1 MSKYHKKDVKEM
13 SIQELE
19 EYIKKNSFYQYNSQ
33 KKINPLNF
41 QITDETIS
49 NNVNYQLSQRN
60 YNEEIQKLLNENQEL
75 KNDLNQL
82 FFFTD
87 QNKTQLE
94 FKIKELLDENFNLKQ
109 QINEL
114 KSKILLQ
121 QNILSNS
128 EIDKNE
134 IINEKKIMQD
144 KYENEISELNTQLN
158 NYKLKISS
166 LNIEYQNLL
175 ENFHKLK
182 QDLIFQNISQKNNL
196 IEKENKQS
204 TIEEVRNLKEC
215 LLTNNSNILEIKKRL
230 NNIEKITIPE
240 LSKSTKSLKKSNS
253 INNNKSNINSN
264 SFNTKPINKTL
275 SRNNFKT
282 KQNEIKKNASLK
294 KKTKKN
300 SISPKKNINKSFN
313 LSFHNDT
320 NNSEQLIDEEIFS
333 LERKVADLNISY
345 QNFLLKLKQVKNFNE
360 SQRLKKNLKFL
371 QETISINNNKL
382 KELKKKQQ
390 IFLINSAMD
399 IY

>member
-19 EYIKKNSFYQYNSQ
+19 EYIKKNSIYQYNSQ

-134 IINEKKIMQD
+134 IINEKKVMQD

-166 LNIEYQNLL
+166 LNFEYQNLL

-196 IEKENKQS
+196 LEEENKQS

-215 LLTNNSNILEIKKRL
+215 LLTNNSNIQEIKKRL
-230 NNIEKITIPE
+230 NNIEQITIPE
-240 LSKSTKSLKKSNS
+240 LSKSTKSSKKSNS
-253 INNNKSNINSN
+253 IINNKSNINYNNYN
-264 SFNTKPINKTL
+264 SKPLNKTL

-282 KQNEIKKNASLK
+282 KQNEIKKNSSLK
-294 KKTKKN
+294 KKTKKH
-300 SISPKKNINKSFN
+300 SISPKNNINKSFN
-313 LSFHNDT
+313 FSINYETKD
-320 NNSEQLIDEEIFS
+320 SSQLLDEEIFS
-333 LERKVADLNISY
+333 LERKVADLNVSY
-345 QNFLLKLKQVKNFNE
+345 QNFLKKLKQVNNFKEN
-360 SQRLKKNLKFL
+360 QNLKKKLQFL
-371 QETISINNNKL
+371 YDTITTNNNKL

-390 IFLINSAMD
+390 LFLINSAMD

>member
-87 QNKTQLE
+87 QNKNQLE

-134 IINEKKIMQD
+134 IINEKKVMQD

-166 LNIEYQNLL
+166 LNFEYQNLL

-196 IEKENKQS
+196 LEEENKQS

-215 LLTNNSNILEIKKRL
+215 LLTNNSNIQEIKKRL
-230 NNIEKITIPE
+230 NNIEQITIPE
-240 LSKSTKSLKKSNS
+240 LSKSTKSSKKSNS
-253 INNNKSNINSN
+253 IINNKSNINYNNYN
-264 SFNTKPINKTL
+264 SKPLNKTL

-282 KQNEIKKNASLK
+282 KQNEIKKNSSLK
-294 KKTKKN
+294 KKTKKH
-300 SISPKKNINKSFN
+300 SISPKNNINKSFN
-313 LSFHNDT
+313 FSINYET
-320 NNSEQLIDEEIFS
+320 KYSAQLLDEEIFS
-333 LERKVADLNISY
+333 LERKVADLNVSY
-345 QNFLLKLKQVKNFNE
+345 QNFLKKLKQVNNFKEN
-360 SQRLKKNLKFL
+360 QNLKKKLQFL
-371 QETISINNNKL
+371 YDTITTNNNKL

-390 IFLINSAMD
+390 LFLINSAMD

>member
-1 MSKYHKKDVKEM
+1 MSNYHKKDVKEM

-215 LLTNNSNILEIKKRL
+215 LLTNNSNIQEIKKRL
-230 NNIEKITIPE
+230 NNIEQITIPE
-240 LSKSTKSLKKSNS
+240 LSKSTKSSKKSNS
-253 INNNKSNINSN
+253 IINNKSNINYNNYN
-264 SFNTKPINKTL
+264 SKPLNKTL

-282 KQNEIKKNASLK
+282 KQNEIKKNSSLK
-294 KKTKKN
+294 KKTKKH
-300 SISPKKNINKSFN
+300 SISPKNNINKSFN
-313 LSFHNDT
+313 FSINYETKD
-320 NNSEQLIDEEIFS
+320 SSQLLDEEIFS
-333 LERKVADLNISY
+333 LERKVADLNVSY
-345 QNFLLKLKQVKNFNE
+345 QNFLKKLKQVNNFKEKQN
-360 SQRLKKNLKFL
+360 LKKNLQFL
-371 QETISINNNKL
+371 YDTITTNNNKL

-390 IFLINSAMD
+390 LFLINSAMD

>member
-1 MSKYHKKDVKEM
+1 M

-60 YNEEIQKLLNENQEL
+60 YNEEIQRLLNENQEL

-134 IINEKKIMQD
+134 III
-144 KYENEISELNTQLN
+144 
-158 NYKLKISS
+158 
-166 LNIEYQNLL
+166 
-175 ENFHKLK
+175 
-182 QDLIFQNISQKNNL
+182 
-196 IEKENKQS
+196 
-204 TIEEVRNLKEC
+204 
-215 LLTNNSNILEIKKRL
+215 
-230 NNIEKITIPE
+230 
-240 LSKSTKSLKKSNS
+240 
-253 INNNKSNINSN
+253 
-264 SFNTKPINKTL
+264 
-275 SRNNFKT
+275 
-282 KQNEIKKNASLK
+282 
-294 KKTKKN
+294 
-300 SISPKKNINKSFN
+300 
-313 LSFHNDT
+313 
-320 NNSEQLIDEEIFS
+320 
-333 LERKVADLNISY
+333 
-345 QNFLLKLKQVKNFNE
+345 
-360 SQRLKKNLKFL
+360 
-371 QETISINNNKL
+371 
-382 KELKKKQQ
+382 
-390 IFLINSAMD
+390 
-399 IY
+399 

>member
-33 KKINPLNF
+33 KNINSLNF
-41 QITDETIS
+41 QITEETIS

-60 YNEEIQKLLNENQEL
+60 YNEEIQQLLNENQEL

-82 FFFTD
+82 FFFSD
-87 QNKTQLE
+87 QNKNQLE
-94 FKIKELLDENFNLKQ
+94 IKIKELLDENFNLKQ

-158 NYKLKISS
+158 SYKLKISS
-166 LNIEYQNLL
+166 LNFEYQNLL

-196 IEKENKQS
+196 LEKEKKQS

-215 LLTNNSNILEIKKRL
+215 LLTNNSNIQEIKKRL
-230 NNIEKITIPE
+230 YNIEQITIPE
-240 LSKSTKSLKKSNS
+240 LSKSTKSFKKSNS
-253 INNNKSNINSN
+253 IINNKTNPNSK
-264 SFNTKPINKTL
+264 SFNSKPLNKTL
-275 SRNNFKT
+275 SRNFKT
-282 KQNEIKKNASLK
+282 KQNEIKKNLSLK
-294 KKTKKN
+294 KKTKKH
-300 SISPKKNINKSFN
+300 SISPKRNINKSFN
-313 LSFHNDT
+313 ISINYHTND
-320 NNSEQLIDEEIFS
+320 SAQLLDEEIFS
-333 LERKVADLNISY
+333 LERKVADLNVSY
-345 QNFLLKLKQVKNFNE
+345 QNFLKKLQQVKNFNE
-360 SQRLKKNLKFL
+360 NQTLKKKLKFL
-371 QETISINNNKL
+371 QDTISSNNNKL
-382 KELKKKQQ
+382 RELKKKQQ
-390 IFLINSAMD
+390 LFLINSAMD